1 MTATAELLERG
12 RDRVLALP
20 GWAQALGVYL
30 AARVVTALVT
40 DRVARF
46 QAANGWTAAQ
56 PDYLDFVGIWD
67 GDWYRKIA
75 ESGYPQP
82 LPVGAD
88 GRPAQSEWAFYP
100 AYPILVRVVGQLTQA
115 DWRLAGP
122 TVALL
127 VGAAAAVVVHR
138 LFADRAGHAVAL
150 AGVAV
155 LAVFPSAPVLQYAYT
170 ESLALLCLAAALLLL
185 TRRRYLWA
193 LAPVALLGMTR
204 PVALPFALVVGT
216 HLVLRWRARR
226 SERLSGGETAGLVLL
241 GLGSVAA
248 GIAWPLTVGLRTGDL
263 GAYTEIQSAWRGA
276 QDVVWLKP
284 WWTMSQYLLGE
295 WVGPLLLLA
304 TVAGFVL
311 LLASRPARVLGPD
324 MTAWCAAYTV
334 YLLAVVEP
342 YTSIFRFL
350 LLLFPLALVVASV
363 VRSRAHLLT
372 WLAASMGLQ
381 LVWIVWLW
389 RFEPP
394 SDFPP

>member
-20 GWAQALGVYL
+20 GWAQALAVYL
-30 AARVVTALVT
+30 AARLLTALIT

-56 PDYLDFVGIWD
+56 PDYLDLAGIWD

-82 LPVGAD
+82 LPVGPD
-88 GRPAQSEWAFYP
+88 GQPVQSEWAFFP
-100 AYPILVRVVGQLTQA
+100 AFPLIVRVAGQVTGA
-115 DWRLAGP
+115 EWRLAAP

-127 VGAAAAVVVHR
+127 LGAAAAVVVHR

-155 LAVFPSAPVLQYAYT
+155 LAVFPSSPVLQYAYT
-170 ESLALLCLAAALLLL
+170 ESLALLCLALALLLL

-193 LAPVALLGMTR
+193 LAPVAVLAMTR
-204 PVALPFALVVGT
+204 PVALPFALVVAA
-216 HLVLRWRARR
+216 HLAARWRARR
-226 SERLSGGETAGLVLL
+226 SDPLPGTQSVALVLL

-248 GIAWPLTVGLRTGDL
+248 GLTWPLMVGLATGDL
-263 GAYTEIQSAWRGA
+263 GAYMQIQSAWRGA
-276 QDVVWLKP
+276 QDVVWLTP
-284 WWTMSQYLLGE
+284 WWSMSQYLLGA
-295 WVGPLLLLA
+295 WVGPLLLVA
-304 TVAGFVL
+304 MVAGFVVV
-311 LLASRPARVLGPD
+311 LASRRARVMGPD
-324 MTAWCAAYTV
+324 LTSWCAAYGL

-350 LLLFPLALVVASV
+350 LLLFPLALVVAAT
-363 VRSRAHLLT
+363 VRARGHLLT
-372 WLAASMGLQ
+372 WLAASLGLQ

-389 RFEPP
+389 RFTPP